1 MPTLS
6 NPSEIARETLR
17 QLALRR
23 IAPTPD
29 NYHRLYHEIAGTR
42 PDDDALPEAFV
53 RKLARRLPRDN
64 AERQRQAHQLDQA
77 LADGRTKAAE
87 AALERYIDELKL
99 VEAPAWS
106 ELIGNLLRQWE
117 ARQAGWTPARKR
129 EALDRVL
136 RAADPATLFNRLH
149 GLLRNWSQTETDPA
163 AQVLETIENEA
174 PPAPAP
180 AAPPSHAATPA
191 AAQTVPA
198 GLEAGADGGVIDALR
213 ELVGLSL
220 CEALPPLL
228 DEHPDLRETAATLS
242 QDAATR
248 SEAAGLR
255 EVGVRLRGFAR
266 ELELAASDDAEIR
279 AGMLELLRML
289 LRNIDGLVLDDRWL
303 AGQIEMLREIVDSRP
318 DPRQIDDA
326 GRRLEELICKQ
337 SQLKHSLVESQ
348 RHLRNML
355 ADFVDQLA
363 RFSESTGAYHDRI
376 GQCAQRIAQAHDIT
390 EIGPLLDQVMT
401 ETRSIQE
408 QARRSHDELL
418 AARSQAAE
426 ARERIVALQNELEEA
441 SRQIRH
447 DQLTSA
453 LNRRGLEEMFQK
465 EAARARRRG
474 TRMAVALLDIDHFK
488 KLNDTLGHK
497 AGDDALVHLAR
508 VVRHHLRPQDV
519 LARVGGEEFVILLP
533 ETGDAEARQALTR
546 LQRELTREFFMADMQ
561 KVVITFSAG
570 VTPLGEGEALES
582 VLKRADDAMY
592 QAKRAGRN
600 RVMVAPLPEVAR
612 C

>member
-29 NYHRLYHEIAGTR
+29 NYHRLYHEIAGTQ

-53 RKLARRLPRDN
+53 RRLARRLPRDST
-64 AERQRQAHQLDQA
+64 ERQRQIHQLEQA
-77 LADGRTKAAE
+77 LADGRTKTAE
-87 AALERYIDELKL
+87 AALERYIDELRL
-99 VEAPAWS
+99 AEPPAWN

-117 ARQAGWTPARKR
+117 ARQTGWTPARKR

-136 RAADPATLFNRLH
+136 RAADPATLFGRLQ
-149 GLLRNWSQTETDPA
+149 GLLKSWSQAASDP
-163 AQVLETIENEA
+163 EA
-174 PPAPAP
+174 PGAAASGQAPAPAP
-180 AAPPSHAATPA
+180 ATPPPAPEQIAPARA
-191 AAQTVPA
+191 AAD
-198 GLEAGADGGVIDALR
+198 ADGGVIGALR

-228 DEHPDLRETAATLS
+228 GEHPELRETAVTLC

-248 SEAAGLR
+248 TEAAGLR

-279 AGMLELLRML
+279 SGMLELLRML
-289 LRNIDGLVLDDRWL
+289 LRNIDELVLDDRWL

-348 RHLRNML
+348 RHLRDML

-363 RFSESTGAYHDRI
+363 RLSESTGAYHDRI

-390 EIGPLLDQVMT
+390 EIGPLLDEVMT

-418 AARSQAAE
+418 VARTQAAE
-426 ARERIVALQNELEEA
+426 ARERIVALQGELEEA
-441 SRQIRH
+441 SRQMRH

-453 LNRRGLEEMFQK
+453 LNRRGLEEMFEK
-465 EAARARRRG
+465 EAARAQRRG
-474 TRMAVALLDIDHFK
+474 TRLAVALLDIDHFK

-497 AGDDALVHLAR
+497 IGDDALIHLAR
-508 VVRHHLRPQDV
+508 VVRQHLRPQDV
-519 LARVGGEEFVILLP
+519 LARFGGEEFVILLP
-533 ETGDAEARQALTR
+533 ETGDADAQQALTR

-570 VTPLGEGEALES
+570 VTPLGDGETLES
-582 VLKRADDAMY
+582 VLKRADGAMY

-600 RVMVAPLPEVAR
+600 RVMVAPLPAMAR